1 MNKGDAFEL
10 LAGEGVL
17 RDGEWRERVLPAYT
31 TEISDRVRG
40 MLLGIA
46 IGDALG
52 NTSESMNPSERTAEY
67 GTIRNYLPN
76 RHAGG
81 RAVGLPSDDSQLTF
95 WTVEHLLETG
105 RLDPAALMDR
115 FATSQIYGIGRATGE
130 AIDLYRQHGLDWKWI
145 GARRAGNGALMRIAP
160 VLLPHLREPTPELW
174 LDAVLATAITHRDS
188 AAIASSVAWVR
199 VLWELLGADQV
210 PEPSWWLDSF
220 VLMVRE
226 VENPKTRYR
235 PRGGDWAGFEGSLSD
250 WLEYG
255 RETILA
261 SPDVR
266 AAGRYWYSGAY
277 LLETVPSVIHVLARH
292 ADSAEDAIICA
303 VNNTRDND
311 TVAAIVGAAVGALHG
326 PEAFP
331 AAWRRGLLG
340 RTRADDDGHVFALVD
355 EASARFAS

>member
-130 AIDLYRQHGLDWKWI
+130 AIDLYRQHGLDWNWI

-226 VENPKTRYR
+226 VENPR
-235 PRGGDWAGFEGSLSD
+235 PDIGPVAATG
-250 WLEYG
+250 
-255 RETILA
+255 LA
-261 SPDVR
+261 SR
-266 AAGRYWYSGAY
+266 AACRIGSNMG
-277 LLETVPSVIHVLARH
+277 VKPSWPRQM
-292 ADSAEDAIICA
+292 SE
-303 VNNTRDND
+303 RR
-311 TVAAIVGAAVGALHG
+311 AATGIR
-326 PEAFP
+326 ERTC
-331 AAWRRGLLG
+331 WRRFQASSMCWPGT
-340 RTRADDDGHVFALVD
+340 RTAPKTQSFAQ
-355 EASARFAS
+355 